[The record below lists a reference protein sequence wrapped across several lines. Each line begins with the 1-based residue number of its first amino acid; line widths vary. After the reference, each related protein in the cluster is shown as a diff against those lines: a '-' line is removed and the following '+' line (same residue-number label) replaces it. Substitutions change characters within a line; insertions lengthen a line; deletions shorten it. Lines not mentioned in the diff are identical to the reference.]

1 MPPRRR
7 RLGQPGEEAL
17 LNGGDPSLQ
26 LEEDPILPQQP
37 VPFSPSVTTRQE
49 ELDPPIEEPEPPVT
63 PTGIPA
69 PLPFFPEDPGAPP
82 LEPIPPP
89 IEVAPTPPPAPTRE
103 VPSDPPAPPSPPPLG
118 PTREAPS
125 DQPTLLPSNRLHQ
138 SGFSRIGSPDE
149 HSGLDRDAFLS
160 FVTQNYDPTP
170 DGLQRLVNDANA
182 QNLPW
187 SIPNLNS
194 GVLDFGN
201 GTVLDVIENQGA
213 PYAEWHWLLLDD
225 DAGQGDGAD
234 PGAVPDPSPDPVPSV
249 VPDTDP
255 SAAPREDMRQDLFS
269 PTPVDVP
276 GIDPRPEAPSPIDTI
291 GDPGIYEGLG
301 PVQQVGQ
308 DPLSELIDARSA
320 DLLQTGLG
328 PRGQDVMGALNAVI
342 QDSATPVG
350 GVQLQQLISN
360 ILAGEDLS
368 GQVSG
373 LGGPSGEALTNA
385 VTTLLENRGVDPT
398 VGNLR
403 FERARELTDLA
414 RQASLNQAQEALAQ
428 RGLASVPGIPQGQEG
443 GAIRRIEER
452 IAPEFAAAVRDIL
465 IDENERADQRLFQ
478 GLTAGTNIAGLE
490 QNQFLDSVSGALEL
504 AGLNDARLN
513 TSLSLATGLSE
524 VEARTMLDSLGT
536 ATERQAVLS
545 DIAIR
550 SLDQNM
556 EWNRFLAEYA
566 LERATTL
573 ETLQSGRL
581 NDVQQ
586 ILTLFGQFLD
596 VARTGQVE

>member
-1 MPPRRR
+1 M
-7 RLGQPGEEAL
+7 
-17 LNGGDPSLQ
+17 
-26 LEEDPILPQQP
+26 
-37 VPFSPSVTTRQE
+37 
-49 ELDPPIEEPEPPVT
+49 
-63 PTGIPA
+63 
-69 PLPFFPEDPGAPP
+69 
-82 LEPIPPP
+82 
-89 IEVAPTPPPAPTRE
+89 
-103 VPSDPPAPPSPPPLG
+103 
-118 PTREAPS
+118 
-125 DQPTLLPSNRLHQ
+125 
-138 SGFSRIGSPDE
+138 
-149 HSGLDRDAFLS
+149 
-160 FVTQNYDPTP
+160 TQNYDPTP
-170 DGLQRLVNDANA
+170 DGLQRLVNDATA

-213 PYAEWHWLLLDD
+213 PYAEWHWLLLGD

-249 VPDTDP
+249 VPDPDP
-255 SAAPREDMRQDLFS
+255 SAAPREDGRQDLVPS
-269 PTPVDVP
+269 PRIDVP
-276 GIDPRPEAPSPIDTI
+276 GIDPRPEPPSLSDTI
-291 GDPGIYEGLG
+291 GDPGIFEGLG

-478 GLTAGTNIAGLE
+478 GLTTGTNIANLE